1 MAPIRNITQV
11 TLDNLHE
18 LIPEYIHN
26 NKTIIQNY
34 DDMKEVYLSML
45 RERYLFT
52 LDRDILVNCLTD
64 LTYMFAPG
72 DDLNKDAVLELLD
85 YGDDEEDDED
95 DDDED
100 NVVVQEVEEAWK
112 EGEEEVEKE
121 EGVEKE
127 EEVNKTIF
135 SLSEKKNEDCPGGM

>member
-45 RERYLFT
+45 RDRYLFT

-85 YGDDEEDDED
+85 YGDDEDEDEDEDED
-95 DDDED
+95 D
-100 NVVVQEVEEAWK
+100 VVVQEVEEAWK
-112 EGEEEVEKE
+112 EEGEKE
-121 EGVEKE
+121 GKGEG

>member
-11 TLDNLHE
+11 TIDNLHE

-45 RERYLFT
+45 RDRYLFT

-72 DDLNKDAVLELLD
+72 DELNKDAVLELLD
-85 YGDDEEDDED
+85 YGDEEEEEDEEDD
-95 DDDED
+95 
-100 NVVVQEVEEAWK
+100 VVVQEVEEAWND
-112 EGEEEVEKE
+112 EEKKE
-121 EGVEKE
+121 EKK
-127 EEVNKTIF
+127 EVNKTIM
-135 SLSEKKNEDCPGGM
+135 SLPEKKNEDCPGGM

>member
-45 RERYLFT
+45 RDRYLFT

-95 DDDED
+95 EDED
-100 NVVVQEVEEAWK
+100 DVVVQEVEEAWK
-112 EGEEEVEKE
+112 EEGEKE
-121 EGVEKE
+121 GEGG
-127 EEVNKTIF
+127 EVNKTIL
-135 SLSEKKNEDCPGGM
+135 SLSEKKNEDCSGGM

>member
-45 RERYLFT
+45 RDRYLFT

-95 DDDED
+95 EDED
-100 NVVVQEVEEAWK
+100 DVVVQEVEEAWK
-112 EGEEEVEKE
+112 EEGEKE
-121 EGVEKE
+121 GEGG
-127 EEVNKTIF
+127 EVNKTIL

>member
-45 RERYLFT
+45 RDRYLFT

-95 DDDED
+95 EDEGD
-100 NVVVQEVEEAWK
+100 NVVVQEVEEAWS
-112 EGEEEVEKE
+112 GGE
-121 EGVEKE
+121 EGVEVE

>member
-45 RERYLFT
+45 RDRYLFT

-95 DDDED
+95 EDED
-100 NVVVQEVEEAWK
+100 EDDVVVQEVEEAWK
-112 EGEEEVEKE
+112 EEGEKE
-121 EGVEKE
+121 GEGG
-127 EEVNKTIF
+127 EVNKTIL
-135 SLSEKKNEDCPGGM
+135 SLSEKKNEDCSGGM

>member
-45 RERYLFT
+45 RDRYLFT

-95 DDDED
+95 EDED
-100 NVVVQEVEEAWK
+100 DVVVQEVEEAWK
-112 EGEEEVEKE
+112 EEGEKE
-121 EGVEKE
+121 GKGEG

>member
-45 RERYLFT
+45 RDRYLFT

-95 DDDED
+95 EDED
-100 NVVVQEVEEAWK
+100 DVVVQEVEEAWK
-112 EGEEEVEKE
+112 EEGEKEGKGEGEEVL
-121 EGVEKE
+121 
-127 EEVNKTIF
+127 
-135 SLSEKKNEDCPGGM
+135 SLIHI

>member
-45 RERYLFT
+45 RDRYLFT

-85 YGDDEEDDED
+85 YGDDEEEEDDED
-95 DDDED
+95 EDD
-100 NVVVQEVEEAWK
+100 VVVQEVEEAWK
-112 EGEEEVEKE
+112 GEGEKE
-121 EGVEKE
+121 GEGG
-127 EEVNKTIF
+127 EVNKTIL